1 MMRDGCQ
8 EAIYKIR
15 AQSKRTVY
23 VRLCQTDSLTLFLSD
38 MNKSGHTA
46 TGMTEEVHKEKVS
59 CVVEIFVVVLHD
71 FARQIGLMYFSWI
84 VKNFVGSCSSC
95 C

>member
-1 MMRDGCQ
+1 M
-8 EAIYKIR
+8 
-15 AQSKRTVY
+15 
-23 VRLCQTDSLTLFLSD
+23 SD
-38 MNKSGHTA
+38 RFSHAVPERYNKSGHTA

>member
-23 VRLCQTDSLTLFLSD
+23 VRLRQKESLTLFLSD

-46 TGMTEEVHKEKVS
+46 TSLSEEAHKEKVS
-59 CVVEIFVVVLHD
+59 GVVRIFMVVLHD
-71 FARQIGLMYFSWI
+71 CTSRGQENTLLVSCC
-84 VKNFVGSCSSC
+84 SCSLAGGW
-95 C
+95 